1 MAAEYILSLA
11 DPRATLALAGG
22 KGASLAR
29 LSQAGLPVP
38 DGFHVTT
45 AAYLDFVAENRLQE
59 RTLAL
64 ASEAALALDDPAH
77 YAALEAASR
86 AIQDLFQQAAM
97 PVAIEAA
104 IVLAYTGLPGEV
116 PRVAVRSSATAED
129 LPGLS
134 FAGQQETYLN
144 VHGIHPLLESVKS
157 CWASL
162 WTARAIS
169 YRAQHGIRSEEL
181 SLAVVV
187 QKLVRAGASGVMFTA
202 NPANGRRDQVMIT
215 TAWGLGEAIVGGLVT
230 PDTLTVNKASGQV
243 IERQTARK
251 EVETVLL
258 ESGIGTREQPLP
270 EDLRSK
276 AVLSDQEA
284 AALAGLGVRIEALY
298 GGTPMDIEWTLADG
312 EFAIVQARPIT
323 ALPPN
328 SGDEPEEQ
336 VEPPTEWKRPDPHG
350 IYGRGSIT
358 EQLPEPLTPLFS
370 SLGGPIID
378 QETRRIYA
386 EYMGVKEWKG
396 PIFDTIND
404 YAYLNM
410 NFSQWTMFRMVLSSL
425 LIARKMLSDAEPRY
439 RAARQHYIEVVQR
452 YQARPLSDY
461 RAAGLLEGARQL
473 TRQAISLYTVLQTS
487 VIPGASTSEIMFTQT
502 YNHLIKKAGDPQA
515 SVFLIGFVST
525 PIHAEQALY
534 DLVGWAKAQAGLA
547 THLAA
552 EPAAKLAAELNHAA
566 ALPTPVGVEPEAWS
580 EWRRRFAEHLAAY
593 GHSTYDMDFS
603 RAVAADDPAPLLETC
618 RMYLLGKAGSPYDR
632 LQALAG
638 RREQATQTM
647 LKRLRGLKRWIFLKQ
662 LRSAQRNAPL
672 REDGFSDLGLGYPQL
687 RRMLRELGSRLV
699 RAGMFAQPDDVF
711 WLKAEEL
718 EQAAAAL
725 DQGQPVEAMLETI
738 RQRKAV
744 WRAEQ
749 RLVAPLVLPPGS
761 KLFGFDYEKLSAARA
776 SDDVNVIKGFG
787 ASQGKV
793 TATARVLLGPQDFS
807 QMQPGDVL
815 VSPITTPA
823 WTPLFAMAS
832 AIVTDIGGPLSHS
845 SIVAREYGLP
855 AVLGT
860 GVATRRIRSGQ
871 RITVDGDAGSVT
883 LEADLESGAALPQFT
898 HFGAGRQ

>member
-11 DPRATLALAGG
+11 DSRATLALAGG

-29 LSQAGLPVP
+29 LSQAGLPVL
-38 DGFHVTT
+38 DGFHITT

-64 ASEAALALDDPAH
+64 ASVAALALVDPAH
-77 YAALEAASR
+77 YATLEAAAC

-144 VHGIHPLLESVKS
+144 VHGIPSVLESVKS

-162 WTARAIS
+162 WTARAIA
-169 YRAQHGIRSEEL
+169 YRAQHGIRPEDL

-187 QKLVRAGASGVMFTA
+187 QRLVRAGASGVMFTA

-215 TAWGLGEAIVGGLVT
+215 AAWGLGEAIVGGLVT
-230 PDTLTVNKASGQV
+230 PDTLTVNKATGQV

-258 ESGIGTREQPLP
+258 ESGTGTREQPLP
-270 EDLRSK
+270 ENLRDK

-284 AALAGLGVRIEALY
+284 ATLAGLGVRIETLF
-298 GGTPMDIEWTLADG
+298 GGVPMDIEWTLADG
-312 EFAIVQARPIT
+312 EFAIVQARPVT

-336 VEPPTEWKRPDPHG
+336 VEPPLEWKRPDPRG
-350 IYGRGSIT
+350 VYGRGSIT

-425 LIARKMLSDAEPRY
+425 LIAQKMLSGAGPRY

-452 YQARPLSDY
+452 YQARPLADY

-515 SVFLIGFVST
+515 PVFLMGFVST
-525 PIHAEQALY
+525 PIRAEQALY
-534 DLVGWAKAQAGLA
+534 DLAEWAKAQGGLA
-547 THLAA
+547 AHLAA
-552 EPAAKLAAELNHAA
+552 TPAAQLASELDRPAP
-566 ALPTPVGVEPEAWS
+566 LPPQGGVELETWS
-580 EWRRRFAEHLAAY
+580 EWRRRFVEHLVAY

-632 LQALAG
+632 LQTLAG
-638 RREQATQTM
+638 RREQATQAL

-662 LRSAQRNAPL
+662 LRGAQKNAPL
-672 REDGFSDLGLGYPQL
+672 REDGLSDLGLGYPQL
-687 RRMLRELGSRLV
+687 RRMLRELGSRLA
-699 RAGMFAQPDDVF
+699 RAGMFGQADDVF
-711 WLKAEEL
+711 WLVEQEL
-718 EQAAAAL
+718 ERAAAAL
-725 DQGQPVEAMLETI
+725 DQGQPVESMLETI
-738 RQRKAV
+738 RQRKIV
-744 WRAEQ
+744 WKAEQ

-761 KLFGFDYEKLSAARA
+761 KLLGIDVEKLSAARA

-807 QMQPGDVL
+807 LMQPGDVL
-815 VSPITTPA
+815 VAPITTPA
-823 WTPLFAMAS
+823 WTPLFAVAS

-883 LEADLESGAALPQFT
+883 LEAE
-898 HFGAGRQ
+898 